1 MNQAGV
7 LTVSTERSLKLQ
19 KIIQLAFY
27 NSSFEDL
34 KRGRGVGGREV
45 GRDADIGISGCK
57 KVIRGHKMDTYTN
70 DLRLE
75 AFLMR
80 GSTRLQLAIFV
91 CDGVKK
97 DEYLLRLT
105 CTRIT
110 CDNVFHVRHFAAGEG
125 CIAPRIRGSSVQE
138 IGYTGMTDEL
148 SIMGD
153 ININLLRHTNIT
165 NQFNNLLDTFNFKQ
179 VVINPTRYSRDTASL
194 IDVIIM
200 SDDQLLSGSV
210 HHQDLHQHSDHQ
222 LIHCSINIKISA
234 VRPRV
239 IKYRNFKHFDIYS
252 FKQDLINFPWWQV
265 VDCDNV
271 NQKTAILS
279 DMILTLFDS
288 HAPICE
294 KKVTR
299 PPSPW
304 FTDALRAVTI
314 FSLNTKY

>member
-1 MNQAGV
+1 MA
-7 LTVSTERSLKLQ
+7 STNLENNLRIGHINVRSLIPSLNE
-19 KIIQLAFY
+19 I
-27 NSSFEDL
+27 NSSIYNL
-34 KRGRGVGGREV
+34 KLDILGVTESWLTEQVSEQEV
-45 GRDADIGISGCK
+45 KINNFKFYRVD
-57 KVIRGHKMDTYTN
+57 
-70 DLRLE
+70 
-75 AFLMR
+75 R
-80 GSTRLQLAIFV
+80 GSRGGGIGVYVRSDITVVEIDVTKDQREIFEQQWLILKIGKIKLGLGIIYRPPRFNVMTALRQL
-91 CDGVKK
+91 
-97 DEYLLRLT
+97 E
-105 CTRIT
+105 
-110 CDNVFHVRHFAAGEG
+110 ES
-125 CIAPRIRGSSVQE
+125 IANLIPV
-138 IGYTGMTDEL
+138 TDEL
-148 SIMGD
+148 IIMGD

-179 VVINPTRYSRDTASL
+179 VVINPARYSRDTASL

-200 SDDQLLSGSV
+200 SDDHLLSGSA

-234 VRPRV
+234 VRPIV
-239 IKYRNFKHFDIYS
+239 IKYRNFIHFDIYS

-294 KKVTR
+294 KKVTS

-304 FTDALRAVTI
+304 FTDALRAMKNI
-314 FSLNTKY
+314 I